1 MARKENT
8 RRKDWKRIILLSL
21 SLIMED
27 IITYIEN
34 PRVSTNKLLELTYE
48 FKKVSE
54 HRVNINHQLYFL
66 CQQQTENK
74 SIHGPFTTAPKQI
87 KYLGINLTKKT

>member
-1 MARKENT
+1 
-8 RRKDWKRIILLSL
+8 
-21 SLIMED
+21 MED

-48 FKKVSE
+48 FKKVSY
-54 HRVNINHQLYFL
+54 HRDNIYLQLYFL
-66 CQQQTENK
+66 CQQKTENK